1 LISYTAPS
9 RFAKLL
15 ARGNALGS
23 TEKPTLLENLCSA
36 TELKITDARDIMY
49 GLMFLAYN
57 WHENDLIADYSM
69 TMSEVFKESMI
80 SYLNVYNSVVFLKHA
95 NLLSHAPDSLY
106 KGHPSW
112 VPDWTKSCHGAHST
126 AIEIR
131 RKEESPL
138 IAHVSGNYLYTTGV
152 KISVVYQVY
161 WDLLD
166 SDVGSVSGRKFFD
179 EFRRIIREARFPQDL
194 TSKTRHLSYLLTR
207 QIFSDDLPLDDD
219 RFAEVGD
226 DFQCLS
232 DRILSPKDNDIFSES
247 FLTLDGARHLVR
259 ILGTHQQDDWA
270 RRMYSHLTRLILTS
284 PSGLHPFVSQTGAM
298 GLAPQS
304 AQPGDEIWFIPTC
317 TNPIALRPL
326 NGNYLV
332 VGRAFLGSGNFWE
345 VFGRTDQHIK
355 EGDEIGGHLVQT
367 VCLQ

>member
-1 LISYTAPS
+1 MISYTAPS

-80 SYLNVYNSVVFLKHA
+80 SYLNVYNSVAFLEHA

-106 KGHPSW
+106 KAHPSW

-152 KISVVYQVY
+152 KIPVVYQVY
-161 WDLLD
+161 RDLLD
-166 SDVGSVSGRKFFD
+166 SDVGSVSGRQFFE

-219 RFAEVGD
+219 CFAEVGD
-226 DFQCLS
+226 DF
-232 DRILSPKDNDIFSES
+232 
-247 FLTLDGARHLVR
+247 H
-259 ILGTHQQDDWA
+259 
-270 RRMYSHLTRLILTS
+270 
-284 PSGLHPFVSQTGAM
+284 
-298 GLAPQS
+298 
-304 AQPGDEIWFIPTC
+304 
-317 TNPIALRPL
+317 
-326 NGNYLV
+326 
-332 VGRAFLGSGNFWE
+332 
-345 VFGRTDQHIK
+345 
-355 EGDEIGGHLVQT
+355 
-367 VCLQ
+367 VCLTEFLAQGTMMCFRNHS